1 MFNALKRWWQERIIR
16 RSLITEAKWQQVFD
30 RLPLLDRLTQAE
42 KAELRRL
49 AILFLHNKSLEGA
62 GELVVSTE
70 LQLVIALQACLPI
83 LYLGLD
89 WYDGWVSVVIHP
101 AGFRPVRTEMDEV
114 GVVHRVKQSL
124 SGESWQRGPVVLSA
138 SEAWQAGKIDGH
150 NLIIHEF
157 AHKLDM
163 QNGVANGM
171 PPLHKG
177 MSAQQWSEVFSRAYA
192 DLQSR
197 LEQGKPVA
205 IDRYAATAPAE
216 FFAVVSEVFFEQ
228 PAVINNHYPAV
239 YQQLS
244 QFYRQD
250 PLIA

>member
-1 MFNALKRWWQERIIR
+1 MFNVLHRWREDRIVR
-16 RSLITEAKWQQVFD
+16 RSPITEAEWQQAFD
-30 RLPLLDRLTQAE
+30 RLPLLERLAPEE
-42 KAELRRL
+42 KARLRRL
-49 AILFLHNKSLEGA
+49 AILFLHKKSLEGA
-62 GELVVSTE
+62 GDLEVTTP
-70 LQLVIALQACLPI
+70 LQLLIALQACLPI

-101 AGFRPVRTEMDEV
+101 AGFSPLRTETDEF
-114 GVVHRVKQSL
+114 GVVHRFKQSL

-138 SEAWQAGKIDGH
+138 SDAWQAGKIDGH

-171 PPLHKG
+171 PPLHRG
-177 MSAQQWSEVFSRAYA
+177 MSAQQWSDSFSQAYA

-197 LEQGKPVA
+197 LEHGKSVA

-216 FFAVVSEVFFEQ
+216 FFAVFSEVFFEQ
-228 PAVINNHYPAV
+228 PAIINNHYPNV
-239 YQQLS
+239 YQQLKH
-244 QFYRQD
+244 FYRQD
-250 PLIA
+250 PLSP

>member
-1 MFNALKRWWQERIIR
+1 MFQFFYHRRNERIIR
-16 RSLITEAKWQQVFD
+16 RSSITEAEWQQAFD
-30 RLPLLDRLTQAE
+30 RLPLLARLMPEEQAQ
-42 KAELRRL
+42 LRRL
-49 AILFLHNKSLEGA
+49 AILFLHKKSLEGA
-62 GELVVSTE
+62 GDLEVSTE
-70 LQLVIALQACLPI
+70 LQVVIALQACLPI

-101 AGFRPVRTEMDEV
+101 AGFRPVRTEMDEF

-138 SEAWQAGKIDGH
+138 SGAMQAGRIDGH

-171 PPLHKG
+171 PPLHSG
-177 MSAQQWSEVFSRAYA
+177 MSAQQWSEAFSRAYA